1 MVAGVR
7 LRRDFANTSND
18 LLRRERAL
26 RVTLDDRMVFDH
38 G

>member
-1 MVAGVR
+1 MVARVR
-7 LRRDFANTSND
+7 LRRDFANTSKD
-18 LLRRERAL
+18 LLRREQAL